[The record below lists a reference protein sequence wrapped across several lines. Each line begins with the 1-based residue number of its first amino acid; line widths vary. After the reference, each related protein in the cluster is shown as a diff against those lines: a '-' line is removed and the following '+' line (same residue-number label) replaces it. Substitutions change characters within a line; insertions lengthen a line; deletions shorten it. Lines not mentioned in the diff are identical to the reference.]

1 MYIDIG
7 KNQII
12 AYNNYIATNFDAPT
26 VIFHHGFM
34 SDMNGYKALMLEKY
48 CRVRDINFIRYD
60 NYGCGASSGQLHDQN
75 LTSWIDGGKQVIKHL
90 AEGKNI
96 IHVGSSLG
104 AWIAISL
111 ALELPEHIIGVINLA
126 PAFDFT
132 HKLILDQLTY
142 EQKKQFERDA
152 IFYLHKGQG
161 EKQYSYPITLDLVL
175 DARKYLLFNR
185 EKLEFAYPVH
195 LIHGMQDTEV
205 PYTLSIEFIQK
216 LKSPGVL
223 KLIKDAGHSLA
234 QDSDMEILYHSI
246 EEIISSS
253 AKNHN
258 IEPQAL

>member
-34 SDMNGYKALMLEKY
+34 SDMNGYKALTLEKY
-48 CRVRDINFIRYD
+48 CRMRGINFIRYD

-75 LTSWIDGGKQVIKHL
+75 LTSWIEGGKQVIKHL
-90 AEGKNI
+90 AKGKKI

-104 AWIAISL
+104 AWIGISL

-132 HKLILDQLTY
+132 QKLILDQLTH
-142 EQKKQFERDA
+142 EQTKQFEKDK

-161 EKQYSYPITLDLVL
+161 DKQYTYPITLDLVQ
-175 DARKYLLFNR
+175 DARKYLVLNK
-185 EKLEFAYPVH
+185 EQLEFSFPVH

-205 PYTLSIEFIQK
+205 PYTLSIEFMQK

-223 KLIKDAGHSLA
+223 KLIQDAGHTLA
-234 QDSDMEILYHSI
+234 RDSDMEILYNSI
-246 EEIISSS
+246 EEIISSD
-253 AKNHN
+253 ARK
-258 IEPQAL
+258 EVY